1 MTIPSL
7 SQGLHSTELILKQ
20 PKEWWLVG
28 GQIPYRMGLTI
39 LAALAQLLEVDRVG
53 VEAYVSEVPNHRA
66 AALDRAPRPVLLKP
80 EPSQTVLLG
89 GMVNSCGDQNLLT
102 CVVQEML

>member
-7 SQGLHSTELILKQ
+7 SQGLHSTELILNQ
-20 PKEWWLVG
+20 PKEWWLV

-89 GMVNSCGDQNLLT
+89 GMVNICGDLNLLT
-102 CVVQEML
+102 CVAQEML